1 MIFSLSNSSASLPG
15 AEPALETRE
24 ALRLIL
30 NQFSGIA
37 DVRLLPLA
45 KRAGGARHKVFVV
58 LAAHDV
64 ERDRR
69 IVDVLSQL
77 TDIDMDLV
85 PLASVGMLPDG
96 AQSILN

>member
-1 MIFSLSNSSASLPG
+1 MTFSNNAAASVLG
-15 AEPALETRE
+15 ATPALETRE
-24 ALRLIL
+24 ALRQIIKE
-30 NQFSGIA
+30 FKGVG

-69 IVDVLSQL
+69 IVEVLSQL

-85 PLASVGMLPDG
+85 PAASVGMIPEA